1 MLDGRKSLRIDLVCQ
16 WFILNGISKT
26 FCFGFIRSFFLYVF
40 VLFVLFLFFFCFC
53 LYLLLVER
61 WWRATGSVGC
71 RSSGFGLMLSM
82 RKLCIRN
89 SLTHVLSS
97 HMSTRF
103 HKNTHL
109 HFSLVYFTI
118 FLTFRSSIFGA
129 NALSCTIL
137 LLRVFSSSSSF
148 KYIYLLFSFHSLHLF
163 LPDLLFFWRFFFSSA
178 CVAFSISWIDSMCF

>member
-1 MLDGRKSLRIDLVCQ
+1 MVLVRR
-16 WFILNGISKT
+16 FVL
-26 FCFGFIRSFFLYVF
+26 
-40 VLFVLFLFFFCFC
+40 VLFVLFFSTFLFYSFCFC
-53 LYLLLVER
+53 FFLLLSVYSLLVER

-163 LPDLLFFWRFFFSSA
+163 SALFLPDLLFFWRFFFSSA